1 LLIRSYLCRKQKKLE
16 QKREETIKR
25 RKDRC
30 SEKVFFWKRL
40 EATVNY
46 RQTFVGGG
54 GERKQ
59 VLVKKKDSRLG
70 MAWHGG
76 SRLYFT
82 SNNNSSNNNQ
92 NKNININNNKT

>member
-16 QKREETIKR
+16 QKKREETIKR

-46 RQTFVGGG
+46 RQTFVVGE

-70 MAWHGG
+70 
-76 SRLYFT
+76 
-82 SNNNSSNNNQ
+82 
-92 NKNININNNKT
+92 

>member
-1 LLIRSYLCRKQKKLE
+1 M
-16 QKREETIKR
+16 R

-46 RQTFVGGG
+46 RQTFVVGG

-59 VLVKKKDSRLG
+59 VLVKKKDSSKARHG
-70 MAWHGG
+70 MARRKLSIFH
-76 SRLYFT
+76 
-82 SNNNSSNNNQ
+82 
-92 NKNININNNKT
+92 I